1 MVDRRN
7 NLNTS
12 NSNIDERIKQLEIDN
27 NKLISDNMLLVEENN
42 TLKQEL
48 GISNK

>member
-7 NLNTS
+7 NLNTN

-27 NKLISDNMLLVEENN
+27 NKLINDNMLLVEENN